1 MEWIDPDGTALEFV
15 CLGVALYGCLQSDGT
30 IYTYNICASHVQ
42 INFIPINGCSFSV
55 VEPLGNSATTQVVVV
70 SDNKALSIALYITS
84 VTTAALIVLVSVLV
98 CLLVRKQKAKKDV
111 HPDSGYSFLERSQQS
126 LSEEHGFTATG
137 VQENR
142 YTLYKY

>member
-30 IYTYNICASHVQ
+30 IYTIFVLHTY
-42 INFIPINGCSFSV
+42 PINGCSFSV
-55 VEPLGNSATTQVVVV
+55 VEPLENSATTQVV
-70 SDNKALSIALYITS
+70 SDNKALSIALSITS
-84 VTTAALIVLVSVLV
+84 ITTTALIVLVSVLV
-98 CLLVRKQKAKKDV
+98 CLLIRKQKAKKDV

-126 LSEEHGFTATG
+126 LSEEHSFTATG

-142 YTLYKY
+142 YSYTS